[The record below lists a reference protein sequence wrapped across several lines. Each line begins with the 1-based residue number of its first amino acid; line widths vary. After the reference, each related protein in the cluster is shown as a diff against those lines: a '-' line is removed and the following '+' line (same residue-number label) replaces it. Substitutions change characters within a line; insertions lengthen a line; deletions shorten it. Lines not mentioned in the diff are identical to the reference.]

1 MKKNKK
7 FALSCASI
15 ILFVIGV
22 IVSYIGLLEVSHG
35 VELNLY
41 QEATFINVF
50 ILMWQM
56 LTHSAWFWVM
66 MLCFVASSVLRPAC
80 FGVSVLASMFLFI
93 GWNCLIHAEVAF
105 LPYMSEIYSSGWS
118 WISVSQ
124 HFTLTSGVIA
134 VIMFVI
140 GLVAHYRMFYRDET
154 WGDYTWETMMP

>member
-1 MKKNKK
+1 MKKERKIMV
-7 FALSCASI
+7 LSMILYIVGIITSYVGLVDVSNSI
-15 ILFVIGV
+15 
-22 IVSYIGLLEVSHG
+22 
-35 VELNLY
+35 ELNLY

-56 LTHSAWFWVM
+56 LSHSVWFSIM
-66 MLCFVASSVLRPAC
+66 LLCFVASSVLRPSC
-80 FGVSVLASMFLFI
+80 FGASVLASMFLFI